1 MAIPK
6 HVRAEAKRLRK
17 AIDRHNYLYYSLDDP
32 EIDDSEFDRLF
43 QELVTLEEQHPG
55 LQTVDSPTTRVG
67 GTRAVYLPT
76 AKHSVRML
84 SIRNAPSTD
93 ISECKAFDVRIR
105 KDLGLSESDPPID
118 FLAELKIDGAALSLR
133 YEDGKLVRG
142 ATRGDGEIGEDVTQ
156 NLKSIQDIR
165 SQLKTNTPPSLLE
178 VRGEVFM
185 SRRDF
190 EELNRT
196 IAAQGGKPFKNP
208 RNAAAGSIRQLDSS
222 VASLQK
228 LSFLAHGFAESTG
241 WSVPN
246 TQSQLLKAFVDWGL
260 PVSPKR
266 IVSSGPTGLEQ
277 FYEQTRDER
286 SVLDFDID
294 GVVYKVDR
302 RDLQEQLGLR
312 DREPRWAIAH
322 KFPPETR
329 VTKVT
334 GIDVQVGRTGA
345 LTPVARLEPVIV
357 GGVTV
362 TNATLHNQDE
372 IEGKDVRVGDTVFV
386 RRAGDVIPEIVS
398 VDQTKRPEGTSPFVM
413 PLACPIC
420 KSRVV
425 RLAKEQKLKTKV
437 HVVTEVVYR
446 CVGGLFCSAQR
457 KRALLH
463 FASRKAMNID
473 GFGERVVDRLV
484 DLNLVKTPADI
495 YSLTV
500 TQLAGSEGN
509 REVSAQKL
517 FAAIATSKK
526 TTLARL
532 LYAIGI
538 PGVGEAI
545 AKDLALKFGNL
556 AMIMGAFPQVLR
568 YVPGIG
574 KELANSIHEFFQ
586 TEHNRDVIQQ
596 LKQRGVFWDESNKVH
611 RGVALTPTFS
621 SFIAMLGVPGV
632 GDKAALIVE
641 KNFEDIEELSAKSEE
656 DIAKRLQNEGLS
668 QSSAYRVASALKQY
682 LQLSSNQDLAVR
694 VNRQLR
700 EFGMHWVGRSSTR
713 DQATLPLEGKIFV
726 LTGKLPGMSKD
737 EAKAQ
742 IESLGGKVTTS
753 VSSKTNY
760 VVAGADA
767 GIKHDEAKRL
777 DIPILNESQLL
788 DLFTEARNPNP
799 N

>member
-1 MAIPK
+1 MAISK
-6 HVRAEAKRLRK
+6 DVRAKAKRLRR
-17 AIDRHNYLYYSLDDP
+17 AIDHHNYLYYSLDDP
-32 EIDDSEFDRLF
+32 EIDDSEFDHLF
-43 QELVTLEEQHPG
+43 QELVTLEEQYPG
-55 LQTVDSPTTRVG
+55 LQTVDSPTRRVG
-67 GTRAVYLPT
+67 GTRAVHLPS
-76 AKHSVRML
+76 ARHNVRML
-84 SIRNAPSTD
+84 SIRNTPSTD
-93 ISECKAFDVRIR
+93 ISECKAFDARIR
-105 KDLGLSESDPPID
+105 RELKLSEADPPID
-118 FLAELKIDGAALSLR
+118 YLAELKIDGAAVSLR
-133 YEDGKLVRG
+133 YEGGKLVRG

-156 NLKSIQDIR
+156 NLKSVQDIR
-165 SQLKTNTPPSLLE
+165 LELNTNAPPSFLE

-196 IAAQGGKPFKNP
+196 LAIQGGKTFKTP

-228 LSFLAHGFAESTG
+228 LSFLAHGFADATG
-241 WSVPN
+241 WVVPQ
-246 TQSQLLKAFVDWGL
+246 TQSGILKAFVEWNL
-260 PVSPKR
+260 PVSPRR
-266 IVSSGPTGLEQ
+266 IVSSGPNGLEQ
-277 FYEQTRDER
+277 FYGDIRDER
-286 SVLDFDID
+286 RKLDFDID

-302 RDLQEQLGLR
+302 RDLQEKLGLR

-322 KFPPETR
+322 KFPPETKATR
-329 VTKVT
+329 VI

-372 IEGKDVRVGDTVFV
+372 IEGKDVRVGDTVLV

-398 VDQTKRPEGTSPFVM
+398 VDQAKRPKGILPFVM
-413 PLACPIC
+413 PSECPIC
-420 KSRVV
+420 RSRVV

-463 FASRKAMNID
+463 FASRRAMNID
-473 GFGERVVDRLV
+473 GFGEKVVDRLV

-500 TQLAGSEGN
+500 AQVAGADGN

-517 FAAIATSKK
+517 LSAIATSKR
-526 TTLARL
+526 TTLAKL

-545 AKDLALKFGNL
+545 AKDLALKFGSL
-556 AMIMGAFPQVLR
+556 ARIAGACPQVLR

-574 KELANSIHEFFQ
+574 RELANSIHEFFL
-586 TEHNRDVIQQ
+586 TEHNRDVIQE
-596 LKQRGVFWDESNKVH
+596 LKERGVSWEESNKVH
-611 RGVALTPTFS
+611 PSLAIRPTLS
-621 SFIAMLGVPGV
+621 SFIALLEIPGV
-632 GDKAALIVE
+632 GDKAAVVIE
-641 KNFEDIEELSAKSEE
+641 KAFNDIEELSTISDE
-656 DIAKRLQNEGLS
+656 DITKRLQNEGLS
-668 QSSAYRVASALKQY
+668 PSSARRVTSALKQY
-682 LQLSSNQDLAVR
+682 LQSSSNLDAAISI
-694 VNRQLR
+694 NRQLR
-700 EFGMHWVGRSSTR
+700 EFGMHWVGRSSSG
-713 DQATLPLEGKIFV
+713 DQTTLPLGGKIFV
-726 LTGKLPGMSKD
+726 LTGKLPGMAKD
-737 EAKAQ
+737 EAKMR
-742 IESLGGKVTTS
+742 IESLGGKVTSS
-753 VSSKTNY
+753 VSKRTDY

-767 GIKHDEAKRL
+767 GIKYDKARRL

-788 DLFTEARNPNP
+788 DLLTVARKS
-799 N
+799 

>member
-17 AIDRHNYLYYSLDDP
+17 VIDHHNYLYYSLDDP
-32 EIDDSEFDRLF
+32 EIEDSEFDRLF
-43 QELVTLEEQHPG
+43 QELVALEAQYPG
-55 LQTVDSPTTRVG
+55 LQTADSPTKRVG
-67 GTRAVYLPT
+67 GTRAVYLP
-76 AKHSVRML
+76 AARHNVRML
-84 SIRNAPSTD
+84 SIRNAPSTE
-93 ISECKAFDVRIR
+93 ISECIAFDARIR
-105 KDLGLSESDPPID
+105 KELKLSESDPPID
-118 FLAELKIDGAALSLR
+118 YLAELKIDGAAVSLR
-133 YEDGKLVRG
+133 YEEGKLVRG
-142 ATRGDGEIGEDVTQ
+142 ATRGDGEIGENITQ
-156 NLKSIQDIR
+156 NLRSIQDIR
-165 SQLKTNTPPSLLE
+165 SVLKTNTPPSLLE

-196 IAAQGGKPFKNP
+196 LAAQGGKTFKNP
-208 RNAAAGSIRQLDSS
+208 RNAAAGSIRQRDSS

-228 LSFLAHGFAESTG
+228 LSFLAHGFAEATG
-241 WSVPN
+241 WAVPK
-246 TQSQLLKAFVDWGL
+246 TQSQILKAFVDWGL

-266 IVSSGPTGLEQ
+266 IVSSGPNGLEQ
-277 FYEQTRDER
+277 FYEQTREER
-286 SVLDFDID
+286 SELDFDID
-294 GVVYKVDR
+294 GVVYKVDS
-302 RDLQEQLGLR
+302 RDLQEKLGLR
-312 DREPRWAIAH
+312 DREPRWAMAH

-329 VTKVT
+329 ATKVI

-372 IEGKDVRVGDTVFV
+372 IAGKGVRVGDTVLV

-398 VDQTKRPEGTSPFVM
+398 VDQTKRPEGTSPFIM
-413 PLACPIC
+413 PSECPIC
-420 KSRVV
+420 GSRVV

-463 FASRKAMNID
+463 FASRRAMNID

-500 TQLAGSEGN
+500 SQLAGSEGN

-517 FAAIATSKK
+517 FSAIATSKK

-556 AMIMGAFPQVLR
+556 AKIMTAFPQVLR

-574 KELANSIHEFFQ
+574 RELANSIHEFFQ

-596 LKQRGVFWDESNKVH
+596 LTERGVSWDESNKVH
-611 RGVALTPTFS
+611 PSVAVSPTFS
-621 SFIAMLGVPGV
+621 SFIALLEIPGV
-632 GDKAALIVE
+632 GDKAALAIE
-641 KNFEDIEELSAKSEE
+641 KTFEDIEELSAKSDE
-656 DIAKRLQNEGLS
+656 DIAKRLQNEELS
-668 QSSAYRVASALKQY
+668 LSSALRVTSALRQF
-682 LQLSSNQDLAVR
+682 LQLSSKLDLAVR

-700 EFGMHWVGRSSTR
+700 EFGMHWVGRSSSR

-742 IESLGGKVTTS
+742 IESLGGRVTSS
-753 VSSKTNY
+753 VSSKSDY

-767 GIKHDEAKRL
+767 GSKHDEAKRL

-788 DLFTEARNPNP
+788 DLLTAVRKSES
-799 N
+799 

>member
-6 HVRAEAKRLRK
+6 HVRAEAKRLRR
-17 AIDRHNYLYYSLDDP
+17 AIDHHNYLYYSLDDP

-43 QELVTLEEQHPG
+43 QELATLEEQYPG
-55 LQTVDSPTTRVG
+55 LQTVDSPTRRVG
-67 GTRAVYLPT
+67 GTRAVYLP
-76 AKHSVRML
+76 AARHNVRML
-84 SIRNAPSTD
+84 SISNTPSTD

-105 KDLGLSESDPPID
+105 KELKLSESDPPID
-118 FLAELKIDGAALSLR
+118 YLAELKIDGAAVSLR
-133 YEDGKLVRG
+133 YEEGKLVRG

-156 NLKSIQDIR
+156 NLKSIQGIR
-165 SQLKTNTPPSLLE
+165 AKLKTNTPPSLLE

-190 EELNRT
+190 EEFNRT
-196 IAAQGGKPFKNP
+196 LAAQGGKTFKTP

-228 LSFLAHGFAESTG
+228 LSFLAHGFAEATS
-241 WSVPN
+241 WAVPK
-246 TQSQLLKAFVDWGL
+246 TQSRILKAFVDWGL

-266 IVSSGPTGLEQ
+266 IVSSGPIGLEQ
-277 FYEQTRDER
+277 FYEQVRDER
-286 SVLDFDID
+286 SELDFDID
-294 GVVYKVDR
+294 GVVYKVDK
-302 RDLQEQLGLR
+302 RDLQEKLGLR

-329 VTKVT
+329 ATKVI

-345 LTPVARLEPVIV
+345 LTPVARLEPIIV
-357 GGVTV
+357 AGVTV
-362 TNATLHNQDE
+362 TNATLHNLDE

-398 VDQTKRPEGTSPFVM
+398 VDRTKRPKGIPRFVM
-413 PLACPIC
+413 PSECPIC
-420 KSRVV
+420 RSRVV

-437 HVVTEVVYR
+437 HVVTEAVYR

-463 FASRKAMNID
+463 FASRRAMNID

-500 TQLAGSEGN
+500 SQLAGSEGH

-517 FAAIATSKK
+517 FSAIATSKK

-538 PGVGEAI
+538 PGIGEAI

-556 AMIMGAFPQVLR
+556 AMLMSAFPQVLR

-574 KELANSIHEFFQ
+574 RELANSVHEFFQ
-586 TEHNRDVIQQ
+586 TEHNRDVIRQ
-596 LKQRGVFWDESNKVH
+596 LKERGVSWDESNKVH
-611 RGVALTPTFS
+611 RSVAVRPTFS
-621 SFIAMLGVPGV
+621 SFVALLEIPGV
-632 GDKAALIVE
+632 GDKAAVAIE
-641 KNFEDIEELSAKSEE
+641 KAFDDIEELSTRSEE

-668 QSSAYRVASALKQY
+668 LSSARRVTSALKQH
-682 LQLSSNQDLAVR
+682 LQSSSNLDAAIS

-700 EFGMHWVGRSSTR
+700 EFEMHWVGRSSSR
-713 DQATLPLEGKIFV
+713 DQATLPLEGKLFV
-726 LTGKLPGMSKD
+726 LTGKLPGMTKD
-737 EAKAQ
+737 EARMR
-742 IESLGGKVTTS
+742 IESLGGKVTSS
-753 VSSKTNY
+753 VSKKTDY

-767 GIKHDEAKRL
+767 GVKYDEAKRL
-777 DIPILNESQLL
+777 DIPILNERQLL
-788 DLFTEARNPNP
+788 DLLTAARKS
-799 N
+799 

>member
-6 HVRAEAKRLRK
+6 DVRAEAKRLRK
-17 AIDRHNYLYYSLDDP
+17 AIDHHSYLYYSLDDP
-32 EIDDSEFDRLF
+32 EIEDSEFDRLF
-43 QELVTLEEQHPG
+43 QELVTLEERYPG
-55 LQTVDSPTTRVG
+55 LQTVDSPTRRVG
-67 GTRAVYLPT
+67 GTRAAYLPV
-76 AKHSVRML
+76 ARHSVRML

-93 ISECKAFDVRIR
+93 ILECKAFDVRIR
-105 KDLGLSESDPPID
+105 KDLRLSESDPPID
-118 FLAELKIDGAALSLR
+118 YLAELKIDGAAVSLR
-133 YEDGKLVRG
+133 YEEGKLVRG
-142 ATRGDGEIGEDVTQ
+142 ATRGDGEIGEDITQ

-165 SQLKTNTPPSLLE
+165 SDLKTSTPPSLLE

-196 IAAQGGKPFKNP
+196 LATQGGKTFKNP
-208 RNAAAGSIRQLDSS
+208 RNAASGSIRQLDSS

-228 LSFLAHGFAESTG
+228 LSFLAHGLAEATG
-241 WSVPN
+241 WVVPK
-246 TQSQLLKAFVDWGL
+246 TQSQILKVFVDWGL

-266 IVSSGPTGLEQ
+266 IVSSGPNGLEQ

-286 SVLDFDID
+286 GELDFDID
-294 GVVYKVDR
+294 GVVYKVDS
-302 RDLQEQLGLR
+302 RDLQEKLGFR
-312 DREPRWAIAH
+312 NREPRWAMAH

-329 VTKVT
+329 ATKVI

-345 LTPVARLEPVIV
+345 LTPVARLEPVTV

-362 TNATLHNQDE
+362 TNVTLHNQDE
-372 IEGKDVRVGDTVFV
+372 VEGKDVRVGDTVLV

-398 VDQTKRPEGTSPFVM
+398 VDRTKRPEGTPPFVM
-413 PLACPIC
+413 PSECPIC
-420 KSRVV
+420 GSRVV
-425 RLAKEQKLKTKV
+425 RLAKEQRLKTKV

-473 GFGERVVDRLV
+473 GFGEKVVDRLV
-484 DLNLVKTPADI
+484 DTNLVKTPADI

-500 TQLAGSEGN
+500 SQLVGSEGN

-556 AMIMGAFPQVLR
+556 DKIMKAFPQTMR

-574 KELANSIHEFFQ
+574 RELANSIYEFFR
-586 TEHNRDVIQQ
+586 TEHNKDVIKQ
-596 LKQRGVFWDESNKVH
+596 LKERGVVWDESDNVH
-611 RGVALTPTFS
+611 PSVAQKPTFV
-621 SFIAMLGVPGV
+621 SFITLLEIPGV
-632 GDKAALIVE
+632 GEKAAL
-641 KNFEDIEELSAKSEE
+641 DIEKAFENIDALGTKSEE
-656 DIAKRLQNEGLS
+656 DIAKQLQNRGLS
-668 QSSAYRVASALKQY
+668 LPSARRIATALRKYLESPSNFNLATRVS
-682 LQLSSNQDLAVR
+682 D
-694 VNRQLR
+694 QLR
-700 EFGMHWVGRSSTR
+700 EFRMHWAGRTSSR
-713 DQATLPLEGKIFV
+713 DQTSLPLEGKIFV
-726 LTGKLPGMSKD
+726 LTGKLPSMSKD
-737 EAKAQ
+737 EAKEK
-742 IESLGGKVTTS
+742 IESLGGRVTNS
-753 VSSKTNY
+753 VSKKTNY
-760 VVAGADA
+760 VVAGADS
-767 GIKHDEAKRL
+767 GSKHDEAKRL
-777 DIPILNESQLL
+777 DIPILNERQLL
-788 DLFTEARNPNP
+788 DLLTTVRKS
-799 N
+799 